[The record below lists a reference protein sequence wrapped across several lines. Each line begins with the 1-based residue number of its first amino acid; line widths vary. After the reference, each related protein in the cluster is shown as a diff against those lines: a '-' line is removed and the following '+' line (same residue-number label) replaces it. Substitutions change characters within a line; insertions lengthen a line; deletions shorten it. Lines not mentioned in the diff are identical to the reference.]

1 MYNGHNI
8 VHTVCI
14 QDTQA
19 CICKHEISSSQII
32 IKIKRKLIQHGT
44 TICIWGFSKAT
55 ILQKVTFIYI

>member
-32 IKIKRKLIQHGT
+32 IEKKRKLIQLKNT
-44 TICIWGFSKAT
+44 WYNN
-55 ILQKVTFIYI
+55 LYLRV